1 MKKKRQIFIVAFF
14 LPLFLLSLF
23 TFLLPAQEFSENE
36 NRTLAPRPQFSYQ
49 NISSGNY
56 QSELT
61 AYLSDQVPLREFWI
75 QSNTSIKKLSGQ
87 KEINGMYT
95 GDDHYYFQKFTD
107 DSYSSTR
114 MASIFQMID
123 NFVQTYSLPASV
135 MLIPSPGTVL
145 PDKLPDNAPYYNA
158 DPIYEAAEQNLSCTV
173 IDLRDTFLA
182 NADTTQLYYRTDHHW
197 TSQGAYLA
205 YQAYCQSIGVAPK
218 EYTLEKV
225 ADSFYGTLYSK
236 LLDGS
241 AVPDEIY
248 APVNIPEV
256 VVTYEDGTTS
266 NTLYHPDK
274 LGEKDKYTYFL
285 GGNYGEVTLKTNA
298 NTGKKLLL
306 IKDSFSNSVVPFL
319 LGAYD
324 EIVVIDL
331 RYYTGNIAD
340 VIQSQ
345 GITQMLFLYE
355 VSNLLTDTGI
365 ARLIYQ

>member
-36 NRTLAPRPQFSYQ
+36 NRILAQRPQFSYQ

-75 QSNTSIKKLSGQ
+75 KSNTSVKKLSGQ
-87 KEINGMYT
+87 KEINGMYI

-158 DPIYEAAEQNLSCTV
+158 DPIYEAAEQSLSCPV

-205 YQAYCQSIGVAPK
+205 YQAYCHSMGVTPK
-218 EYTLEKV
+218 KYALEKV
-225 ADSFYGTLYSK
+225 TDSFYGTLYSK
-236 LLDGS
+236 LLDS
-241 AVPDEIY
+241 AAIPDEIY
-248 APVNIPEV
+248 APVDISEV
-256 VVTYEDGTTS
+256 VVTYEDGATS
-266 NTLYHPDK
+266 NSLYHPDK
-274 LGEKDKYTYFL
+274 LEEKDKYTYFL
-285 GGNYGEVTLKTNA
+285 GGNYGIVTLKTNA

-306 IKDSFSNSVVPFL
+306 IKDSFSNSFVPFL
-319 LGAYD
+319 LGDYD

-340 VIQSQ
+340 VIRSQ

-365 ARLIYQ
+365 ARLVYQ